1 MTVTT
6 ANEARTHWSELID
19 AVREEPVHITRRGR
33 PVAVVVD
40 PGFYE
45 RAVAALEDAEDL
57 ADARSAKAE
66 IEARV
71 THAELLR
78 ELGIEE

>member
-6 ANEARTHWSELID
+6 ANEARMHWSELID
-19 AVREEPVHITRRGR
+19 AVRQEPVHITRRGR

-40 PGFYE
+40 PDFYE

-57 ADARSAKAE
+57 ADTHTAKTE
-66 IEARV
+66 TEPRV

-78 ELGIEE
+78 ELGIEA